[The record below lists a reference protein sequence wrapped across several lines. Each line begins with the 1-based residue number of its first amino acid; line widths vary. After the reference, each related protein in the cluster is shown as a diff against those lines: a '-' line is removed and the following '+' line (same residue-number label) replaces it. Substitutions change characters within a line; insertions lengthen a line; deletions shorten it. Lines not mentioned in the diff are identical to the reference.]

1 MSIRT
6 VSTQRSRSRVV
17 AARKDLANP
26 RPRGPDAMQ
35 DADSIVR
42 LQRSRSAAQN
52 FSRGINPMPG
62 HEELRPVRT
71 FSRGYQGLN
80 LTSPS
85 PSLSSPAQRQQPCCP
100 VVHAISARTR
110 KANKT
115 HLRAGPKALKPH
127 AKALSAGGRCSV
139 SRFPLPTNDRQAG
152 RIQ

>member
-1 MSIRT
+1 MTSRRPSRGPDTTYFKPCSAMCNNVHLYSINS
-6 VSTQRSRSRVV
+6 VTQRSRSRVV
-17 AARKDLANP
+17 AARKDLAN
-26 RPRGPDAMQ
+26 PRGPDAMQ

-115 HLRAGPKALKPH
+115 HLRAGPK
-127 AKALSAGGRCSV
+127 R
-139 SRFPLPTNDRQAG
+139 
-152 RIQ
+152 